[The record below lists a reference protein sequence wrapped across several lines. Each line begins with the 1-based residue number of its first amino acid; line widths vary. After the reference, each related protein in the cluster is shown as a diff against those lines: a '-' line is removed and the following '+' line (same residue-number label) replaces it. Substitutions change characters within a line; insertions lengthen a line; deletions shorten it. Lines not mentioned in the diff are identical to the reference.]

1 MATIEQL
8 VRAHGRGDAPGLPAS
23 PTEPATAGEGGA
35 GLRDI
40 LPWTLPL
47 LAMAFSSQVPPA
59 LVNRYRQWM
68 MTAAREAAPHT
79 PMPSG
84 EWVNRLMRGP
94 WWHGSEAPHK
104 ILQEG
109 FAPEKVGKQFQQKFG
124 EPFGVSLSASPYTAK
139 GFITGHVERPILRVW
154 PNVDPKSTLPVWSP
168 EAAGPLH
175 KAYLDALDTK
185 VPHIGGTVGQRLD
198 LRATSMP
205 GKSSPQFF
213 LEEVINQLRNAE
225 PQTVDAF
232 NRALSANL
240 GKQGVQA
247 LLYNPSRYNE
257 SELRILDLARAIPM
271 EAREFGTGHSGV
283 IDKITAPLS
292 AHHPPH
298 TSPWEWA
305 LPRRFTGNL
314 FESGKTKQLEQFRQ
328 GLPKTSTEPGAVVHL
343 HDLYRQIDPQRILR
357 GTTLPTKTV
366 YPPTAP
372 AIAGKGGATAG
383 GEGGLPA
390 AALPKGVLSKG
401 WIKLGGKTWWKDPN
415 EDAYHLVELQMP
427 QLLKDPAVAMMKPG
441 TNTFWIAVGAALK
454 KKGQNVLGDHVLKH
468 WVLK

>member
-1 MATIEQL
+1 
-8 VRAHGRGDAPGLPAS
+8 
-23 PTEPATAGEGGA
+23 
-35 GLRDI
+35 
-40 LPWTLPL
+40 
-47 LAMAFSSQVPPA
+47 
-59 LVNRYRQWM
+59 M

-79 PMPSG
+79 PVPSG

-205 GKSSPQFF
+205 GKASPQFF

-271 EAREFGTGHSGV
+271 EAREFGTGYGSV
-283 IDKITAPLS
+283 MDKITAPLS
-292 AHHPPH
+292 AHHPPA

-328 GLPKTSTEPGAVVHL
+328 GLPKSADQGIVHL
-343 HDLYRQIDPQRILR
+343 HDLYKSIDPQRILR

-366 YPPTAP
+366 YPPIVPGSPFGPKPLVLQQYAP
-372 AIAGKGGATAG
+372 KSEAAAS
-383 GEGGLPA
+383 

-401 WIKLGGKTWWKDPN
+401 WVKVQGKDWQKIPSEFAPAIEKATMAVWKD
-415 EDAYHLVELQMP
+415 
-427 QLLKDPAVAMMKPG
+427 KDFLGDTKPG
-441 TNTFWIAVGAALK
+441 SSVFWLK
-454 KKGQNVLGDHVLKH
+454 VSKYLTEQGDTQASNYVLMHYLKFG
-468 WVLK
+468 K